1 MHMCVWHACTNSQL
15 STSTYL
21 LETEKR
27 VNIAAF
33 TKIYFDKSHNLDAA
47 NKE

>member
-1 MHMCVWHACTNSQL
+1 MYAYVCVACMHKQ
-15 STSTYL
+15 STFYKYL